1 MNDILKK
8 MPEGKFTMVGESNI
22 RLSGGE
28 NQRVN
33 IARGLLKEGN
43 ILFLDEATNALNK
56 EYEEKIFENI
66 LKMKKFKIIFLISHS
81 NNLDKFCNKFIN
93 F

>member
-1 MNDILKK
+1 